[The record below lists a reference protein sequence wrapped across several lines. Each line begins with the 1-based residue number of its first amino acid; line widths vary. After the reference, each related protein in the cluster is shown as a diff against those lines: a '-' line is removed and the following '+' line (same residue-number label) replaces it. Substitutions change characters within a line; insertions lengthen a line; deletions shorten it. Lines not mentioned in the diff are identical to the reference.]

1 MSDPRNGNG
10 EKGSGLDFAG
20 ITALSVQVVL
30 TLYFLMMLSATL
42 ARLGPWLGA
51 SPILAMPVACV
62 IVAVKWKK
70 YRWPAIFLAGLAL
83 DLALAGAF
91 VAFNR

>member
-1 MSDPRNGNG
+1 MSEPKDGNG
-10 EKGSGLDFAG
+10 QKGGGLDFAG
-20 ITALSVQVVL
+20 LTALSFQVVV
-30 TLYFLMMLSATL
+30 TLYFLMMLSASL

-51 SPILAMPVACV
+51 SPILAMPVICV
-62 IVAVKWKK
+62 IVAVKWKR

-83 DLALAGAF
+83 DVALAGAF